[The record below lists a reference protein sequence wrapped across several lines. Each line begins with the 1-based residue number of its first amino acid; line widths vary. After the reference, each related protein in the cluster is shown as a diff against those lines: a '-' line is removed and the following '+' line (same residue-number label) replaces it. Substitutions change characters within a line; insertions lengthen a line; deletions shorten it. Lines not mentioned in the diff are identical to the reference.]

1 MKRLFISL
9 AILAGISL
17 SSCNDSF
24 LEKTPVT
31 DLTENNAFNSY
42 DNFKA
47 FMWPCYEMFT
57 NNTIRTSLQ
66 GFGQDGQYKG
76 DMAAGYFQQKYESG
90 YNEFAYQTV
99 ASVASGNGWDFKS
112 FIRRVN
118 IMLSHIDNSSMT
130 EAQKDHWR
138 AVGYFFHSFWYMEL
152 IDRFGDVPWVDQ
164 VLQEDSPEAY
174 GPRVDRKTVADKVLE
189 RLQWA
194 EQNIGNF
201 TSQDGD
207 NTINQDCVRA
217 VISRFG
223 LREGTWR
230 KYHELGDAEKY
241 LQECVRASELLMAA
255 YPTLYTGTDGQP
267 GAGYGEMWTTEDLS
281 KVQGVILYQQW
292 LETIK
297 PGHSC
302 YYEHTSSH
310 DIEMHQ
316 GTVDLYLCKDG
327 KTISHSDQYQGDKDI
342 YATFRNRDPRMYHT
356 IMPPYKVKDGK
367 GDYSTWSYTSDPAD
381 REYID
386 IMGANESCS
395 NPGIGMKRL
404 PGQNWSASLV
414 RRVPNLQGGAQY
426 TIEGKKYGPHAY
438 VASRSGYYVWKNWDN
453 WEENYNNAQVNTADK
468 PVFKIEEVLL
478 NYAEA
483 MFETN
488 QFTQTIADETIN
500 KLRKRAGVADMVV
513 AQIDGNFDPK
523 RGKYY
528 PKGNDNGILVDPVL
542 WEIRRERIIE
552 LMGEGFGFYDVRRWR
567 MAPWFVNMQQKGMW
581 ISKTELSSLTL
592 LNEMTGTSDG
602 ANGSMTEGYIYLFN
616 DPLKEGKGWL
626 EKYYLY
632 QVPLEEIALNPNLT
646 QNPGWE

>member
-1 MKRLFISL
+1 ML
-9 AILAGISL
+9 AAAAIGFT
-17 SSCNDSF
+17 SCNDSF
-24 LEKTPVT
+24 MERYPDTS
-31 DLTENNAFNSY
+31 LTEQTVFSNYNT
-42 DNFKA
+42 FKTYA
-47 FMWPCYEMFT
+47 WGLYGVFT
-57 NNTIRTSLQ
+57 NTNILRIPGTNGAYASATSYTS
-66 GFGQDGQYKG
+66 DIY
-76 DMAAGYFQQKYESG
+76 AGYLMRRQGDGNPYAFQNVS
-90 YNEFAYQTV
+90 
-99 ASVASGNGWDFKS
+99 SSSSGNGWAFS
-112 FIRRVN
+112 FVYRVN
-118 IMLSHIDNSSMT
+118 VMLANIDNSGMT
-130 EAQKDHWR
+130 DADKEHWR
-138 AVGYFFHSFWYMEL
+138 SVGYFFRAYYYSEL
-152 IDRFGDVPWVDQ
+152 IARFGDVPWVDR
-164 VLQEDSPEAY
+164 VLGDSDKEIAY
-174 GPRVDRKTVADKVLE
+174 GTSTPRKEVADHVLND
-189 RLQWA
+189 LIYA
-194 EQNIGNF
+194 EEHIKEEG
-201 TSQDGD
+201 DGE
-207 NTINQDCVRA
+207 NTINVHVVRA
-217 VISRFG
+217 LLSRFC
-223 LREGTWR
+223 LFEGTWR
-230 KYHELGDAEKY
+230 KYHALGDEDKY
-241 LQECVRASELLMAA
+241 FDACITYSKKLMDSYPELNS
-255 YPTLYTGTDGQP
+255 DW
-267 GAGYGEMWTTEDLS
+267 GEMLTSDL
-281 KVQGVILYQQW
+281 KGMKGIILYKEYVEKE
-292 LETIK
+292 LTNYVLTHVER
-297 PGHSC
+297 
-302 YYEHTSSH
+302 TSTH
-310 DIEMHQ
+310 NVEMPQHII
-316 GTVDLYLCKDG
+316 DMYLCKDG
-327 KTISHSDQYQGDKDI
+327 KTIHNSSEYEWSQDGDNSMN
-342 YATFRNRDPRMYHT
+342 ATFRNRDPRMYHT